1 MPYGRERKNN
11 MKKIRKAIIPA
22 AGLGTRML
30 PISAAVCKE
39 MLPIVDLPA
48 MYYLVKEAVD
58 SGITDILII
67 TGRGKG
73 AMEDFFDHSPEYE
86 AALAAKGKTEEL
98 AKLREIAHMANISF
112 LRQRE
117 TKGLGHAVG
126 RARSFVGDEPF
137 VVLYGD
143 DIIFSE
149 TPVCRQLIDVYE
161 REGKAVVGVKPV
173 PIEWVQKYCSLKVD
187 ATDRERV
194 YYCTDMIEK
203 PKKGEEFSNLSILG
217 RVLLTPEI
225 FDVIDNLEPGA
236 GGEYQLT
243 DAMKKVAQNEG
254 IYALE
259 FEGERYDLGSKMG
272 FLKANIIKGL
282 SHPETKDELRELI
295 KSLAEEL

>member
-1 MPYGRERKNN
+1 
-11 MKKIRKAIIPA
+11 MKKVRKAIIPA

-48 MYYLVKEAVD
+48 IYYLVREAVD

-86 AALAAKGKTEEL
+86 AALLAKGKTEEL
-98 AKLREIAHMANISF
+98 AKLHEIASMANVSF

-143 DIIFSE
+143 DIIFSK

-161 REGKAVVGVKPV
+161 KSGKAVVGVKPV
-173 PIEWVQKYCSLKVD
+173 PIDQVQKYCSLKVEKSGD
-187 ATDRERV
+187 EGV
-194 YYCTDMIEK
+194 YLCTDMIEK
-203 PKKGEEFSNLSILG
+203 PKPGEEFSNLSILG
-217 RVLLTPEI
+217 RVLLLPDI
-225 FDVIDNLEPGA
+225 FDKIDALTPGA

-243 DAMKKVAQNEG
+243 DAMREVAVSDG
-254 IYALE
+254 VMALE
-259 FEGERYDLGSKMG
+259 FEGERFDLGSKLG
-272 FLKANIIKGL
+272 FLRANIVAGL
-282 SHPETKDELRELI
+282 SHPETKDELRAII